1 MRMKNVIR
9 VTVIAIVCVAPGYA
23 AQAPAEPDP
32 GRTYQVEGNV
42 HVAAVE
48 GRNSVYLVSDERV
61 LLTETNFERNAV
73 TLAGLIASV
82 TPNPVRLVV
91 NTHWHGDHIG
101 GNAYFSEHGAVLM
114 AHENTRVRMSEQQ
127 VNPVTGRV
135 QLEAQAPEF
144 LPMVTFEDSLTI
156 QWGDETV
163 ELVHYPDAHT
173 DSDVVLFYRNANVI
187 MVGGLLEYPTYAGV
201 SNPEDFID
209 ALEKVIARADADTKI
224 IPWKGPV
231 VSKVEL
237 QEWRD
242 VIEAMAANVSA
253 LIAEGK
259 TIDEIV
265 AAHPSAEFDAKLGGG
280 RSPSRFAQDMH
291 YVLTHGAQD

>member
-1 MRMKNVIR
+1 MKNVTS
-9 VTVIAIVCVAPGYA
+9 VTAVVIVLAAPGYA
-23 AQAPAEPDP
+23 AQGPAEPDP
-32 GRTYQVEGNV
+32 GRTYQVEGNI
-42 HVAAVE
+42 HVAVVE
-48 GRNSVYLVSDERV
+48 NRNSVYLVSDERV

-73 TLAGLIASV
+73 TVAGLIASV
-82 TPNPVRLVV
+82 TPNPVQLVV
-91 NTHWHGDHIG
+91 NTHWHGDHVG
-101 GNAYFSEHGAVLM
+101 GNAYFAERGAALM

-135 QLEAQAPEF
+135 QLEAQALEF
-144 LPMVTFEDSLTI
+144 LPTVTFKDGVTI
-156 QWGDETV
+156 HWGDETV

-173 DSDVVLFYRNANVI
+173 DSDVVIYFHDANVI

-201 SNPEDFID
+201 SDPEGFID
-209 ALEKVIARADADTKI
+209 ALEKVIARADADSKI

-231 VSKVEL
+231 ISEVEL

-242 VIEAMAANVSA
+242 VIETMAANVSA

-265 AAHPSAEFDAKLGGG
+265 AAHPSAEFDAKWGGG
-280 RSPSRFAQDMH
+280 RTPNRFAQDMH